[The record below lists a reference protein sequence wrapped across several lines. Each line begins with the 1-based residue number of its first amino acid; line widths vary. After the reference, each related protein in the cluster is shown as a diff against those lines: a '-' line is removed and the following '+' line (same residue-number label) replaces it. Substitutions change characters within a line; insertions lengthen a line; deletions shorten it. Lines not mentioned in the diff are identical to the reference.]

1 MAVQD
6 QAVQVDLV
14 LGPAVVVDLAEV
26 DLVVAE
32 IIDANVQT
40 KFYLFV
46 TFSVSVIIC
55 TSVLLNREQLLAAK
69 VSK

>member
-1 MAVQD
+1 M
-6 QAVQVDLV
+6 DLV

>member
-14 LGPAVVVDLAEV
+14 LGLAVVVDLAEAG
-26 DLVVAE
+26 LVVAE
-32 IIDANVQT
+32 ITDASVQT